1 MRWLVIKDLQ
11 ILRRSK
17 MLVGLLIAYPIA
29 IALLIGLALSSAP
42 SKPRVAFVNEV
53 PPGQTTIALGSEKVD
68 VSSYTNKL
76 FGAVTEVPLA
86 GRQEAL
92 ADVRSGK
99 VLAALIIPPDFVARL
114 SGAGFDASPSVEVVY
129 NGDAL
134 KQSFVRS
141 TVTAELAQANAGLA
155 ERLNQVAGGYIET
168 IADGG
173 TITALGLQFQLFGIK
188 NTLGA
193 VNRVLADRPSAA
205 TRRALAPVQRFMS
218 IGSANFTRFK
228 DVLSAVQRPVGET
241 DTVLSGRRAPL
252 DTFAVAVAVTVS
264 LMFVCV
270 LLASGL
276 IALEREENTFSRLTR
291 GLISPGRLLGAKIVL
306 ATVLAAPVALVM
318 LIGVSAFVPLDW
330 GRAVLW
336 VLALVGSALAFA
348 ALGAAIGSL
357 AREVRAASLLAFL
370 LSLPLAFLALVPSG
384 SVAPGIYHA
393 IRAIS
398 AVFPFEPALEAI
410 NAAVNQTSP
419 SLATALLHL
428 AALVVLFGTAA
439 RFGLRRLR

>member
-1 MRWLVIKDLQ
+1 MRWLLVKDLQ

-42 SKPRVAFVNEV
+42 TKPRVAFVDEI
-53 PPGQTTIALGSEKVD
+53 PPGQSTIALGSTKLD
-68 VSSYTNKL
+68 LSSYTRKL
-76 FGAVTEVPLA
+76 FTAVTEVPLA
-86 GRQEAL
+86 SRQQAL
-92 ADVRSGK
+92 GEVRSGA
-99 VLAALIIPPDFVARL
+99 VLAALIIPPDFLIKL
-114 SGAGFDASPSVEVVY
+114 SGAGFDVSPTVEVVY

-141 TVTAELAQANAGLA
+141 TVTAALAQANAGLA
-155 ERLNQVAGGYIET
+155 EQLDQVAGGYIET

-173 TITALGLQFQLFGIK
+173 TITALGLQFKLLGIK
-188 NTLGA
+188 DTLSA
-193 VNRVLADRPSAA
+193 VDRVLADRPSPA
-205 TRRALAPVQRFMS
+205 TRRTLAPVQSFMS
-218 IGSANFTRFK
+218 IGATNFIRFK
-228 DVLSAVQRPVGET
+228 DVLSAVERPVGET

-276 IALEREENTFSRLTR
+276 IALEREENTFARLTR
-291 GLISPGRLLGAKIVL
+291 GLIAPGRLLAAKVAL
-306 ATVLAAPVALVM
+306 AAACAAPVAFVM
-318 LIGVSAFVPLDW
+318 LAGVSVFVPLDW
-330 GRAVLW
+330 ARVGEWIA
-336 VLALVGSALAFA
+336 ALVGGALAFA
-348 ALGAAIGSL
+348 ALGVAIGSL

-398 AVFPFEPALEAI
+398 AIFPFAPALEAV
-410 NAAVNQTSP
+410 NAAINDTSP
-419 SLATALLHL
+419 SLGVALAHL
-428 AALVVLFGTAA
+428 AGLVVLFGAAA
-439 RFGLRRLR
+439 RLGLRRLR

>member
-1 MRWLVIKDLQ
+1 MRWLLIKDLQ

-17 MLVGLLIAYPIA
+17 LLVGLLIAYPIA

-42 SKPRVAFVNEV
+42 SKPRVAFVNEI
-53 PPGQTTIALGSEKVD
+53 PPGRDVIAIGSQKIAI
-68 VSSYTNKL
+68 SSYTDRL
-76 FGAVTEVPLA
+76 FGAVAEVPLPS
-86 GRQEAL
+86 RQEAL
-92 ADVRSGK
+92 AEVRSGA
-99 VLAALIIPPDFVARL
+99 VLAALIIPPDFAIKL
-114 SGAGFDASPSVEVVY
+114 SGAGFDPSPKVEVVY

-141 TVTAELAQANAGLA
+141 TVTAQLAQANAALA
-155 ERLNQVAGGYIET
+155 ERLNQVAGGYIQT

-173 TITALGLQFQLFGIK
+173 TITALGVQFKLLGIK
-188 NTLGA
+188 ATLGA
-193 VNRVLADRPSAA
+193 VKRVLGDSPSPA
-205 TRRALAPVQRFMS
+205 TRRALAPVADFMS
-218 IGSANFTRFK
+218 IGSTNFTRFK
-228 DVLSAVQRPVGET
+228 DVLSAVERPVGET

-291 GLISPGRLLGAKIVL
+291 GLVTPGRLLAAKVL
-306 ATVLAAPVALVM
+306 LAAGCAAPVALVM
-318 LIGVSAFVPLDW
+318 LAGVSVFVPLDW

-336 VLALVGSALAFA
+336 VVALLSGALAFA
-348 ALGAAIGSL
+348 ALGVAIGSL

-410 NAAVNQTSP
+410 DAAINRSTP
-419 SLATALLHL
+419 SLGVAVAHL
-428 AALVVLFGTAA
+428 GVLVVVFAGAA
-439 RFGLRRLR
+439 RLGLRRLR